1 MAAERDSQPPASPR
15 RARPAAGSGVATPG
29 TRGWP
34 GAAHP
39 SPGPE
44 TAPNSPHGPHSSHA
58 PTGPH
63 TLNHPHGPVEVRRS
77 ARRSRTVSAYREG
90 DRTIVL
96 IPARMSAAEEH
107 RWVAQMLD
115 RLAAQESRRTLGD
128 DALAERAGR
137 LSAAYLGGRARPDQ
151 VRWVTNQNSRWGSCT
166 PSERTIRL
174 SHRLQGMPE
183 YVLDYVLLHELA
195 HLLVPDH
202 GPRFWALLEA
212 YPRTERARG
221 YLEGVASAARLPH
234 IPGARAPGMPEEAPD
249 PGEVCG

>member
-1 MAAERDSQPPASPR
+1 MRPASGAGVAAPGAR
-15 RARPAAGSGVATPG
+15 GRPAAGPAQRPAEP
-29 TRGWP
+29 RP
-34 GAAHP
+34 PADA
-39 SPGPE
+39 
-44 TAPNSPHGPHSSHA
+44 A
-58 PTGPH
+58 PTPAPAPAH
-63 TLNHPHGPVEVRRS
+63 RPDVEVRRS

-96 IPARMSAAEEH
+96 IPARMSHAEEQ

-128 DALAERAGR
+128 DALEARAR
-137 LSAAYLGGRARPDQ
+137 ELSRTYLGGRAVPGQ

-183 YVLDYVLLHELA
+183 YVVDYVLLHELA

-202 GPRFWALLEA
+202 GPRFWALLES

-221 YLEGVASAARLPH
+221 YLEGVAGAARLPH
-234 IPGARAPGMPEEAPD
+234 IPGARTGPGH
-249 PGEVCG
+249 PGEPAEDLDGSRETCG

>member
-1 MAAERDSQPPASPR
+1 M
-15 RARPAAGSGVATPG
+15 
-29 TRGWP
+29 
-34 GAAHP
+34 
-39 SPGPE
+39 
-44 TAPNSPHGPHSSHA
+44 
-58 PTGPH
+58 
-63 TLNHPHGPVEVRRS
+63 RRS

-90 DRTIVL
+90 DRTVVL
-96 IPARMSAAEEH
+96 IPARMSHAEEQ

-115 RLAAQESRRTLGD
+115 KLAAQESRRTLGD
-128 DALAERAGR
+128 EALHSRAHELSR
-137 LSAAYLGGRARPDQ
+137 LYLGGRAVPEQ

-183 YVLDYVLLHELA
+183 YVVDYVLLHELA

-202 GPRFWALLEA
+202 GPRFWALLES

-234 IPGARAPGMPEEAPD
+234 VPPARAT
-249 PGEVCG
+249 

>member
-1 MAAERDSQPPASPR
+1 ME
-15 RARPAAGSGVATPG
+15 
-29 TRGWP
+29 
-34 GAAHP
+34 HP
-39 SPGPE
+39 Q
-44 TAPNSPHGPHSSHA
+44 
-58 PTGPH
+58 
-63 TLNHPHGPVEVRRS
+63 VEVRRS

-96 IPARMSAAEEH
+96 IPARMSFAEEQ

-128 DALAERAGR
+128 DALAERARR
-137 LSAAYLGGRARPDQ
+137 LSAEYLGGRARPGQ

-166 PSERTIRL
+166 PSERSIRL
-174 SHRLQGMPE
+174 SHRLQGMPD

-234 IPGARAPGMPEEAPD
+234 IPGARGAGPSVGPAAEP
-249 PGEVCG
+249 EVCG

>member
-1 MAAERDSQPPASPR
+1 MR
-15 RARPAAGSGVATPG
+15 
-29 TRGWP
+29 P
-34 GAAHP
+34 GAVPPDQPVGEHP
-39 SPGPE
+39 AVA
-44 TAPNSPHGPHSSHA
+44 APH
-58 PTGPH
+58 H
-63 TLNHPHGPVEVRRS
+63 TTVEVRRS
-77 ARRSRTVSAYREG
+77 ARRSRTVSAYRED

-96 IPARMSAAEEH
+96 IPARMSAAEEQ
-107 RWVAQMLD
+107 RWVSQMLD

-137 LSAAYLGGRARPDQ
+137 LSTAYLGGRAKPDQ

-202 GPRFWALLEA
+202 GRGSGRCWRPTPAPSGPGATSRAWPPPAGSRTSPAPGAPEPPRSPPSA
-212 YPRTERARG
+212 RARAQ
-221 YLEGVASAARLPH
+221 ERLPVAATPSVH
-234 IPGARAPGMPEEAPD
+234 GPG
-249 PGEVCG
+249 

>member
-1 MAAERDSQPPASPR
+1 MAAERDSHRSASRRRVRAASGPAAAAPGAYASTEADREYTSDREHASDPCHASDPR
-15 RARPAAGSGVATPG
+15 R
-29 TRGWP
+29 
-34 GAAHP
+34 
-39 SPGPE
+39 SPGP
-44 TAPNSPHGPHSSHA
+44 TRGPDPARAPERAAVDRSK
-58 PTGPH
+58 
-63 TLNHPHGPVEVRRS
+63 VEVRRS

-90 DRTIVL
+90 DRTVVL
-96 IPARMSAAEEH
+96 IPARMSHAEEQ

-115 RLAAQESRRTLGD
+115 KLAAQESRRTLGD
-128 DALAERAGR
+128 EALQARAR
-137 LSAAYLGGRARPDQ
+137 ELSLLYLDGRAVPEQ

-183 YVLDYVLLHELA
+183 YVVDYVLLHELA

-202 GPRFWALLEA
+202 GPRFWALLDA

-234 IPGARAPGMPEEAPD
+234 IPPARAT
-249 PGEVCG
+249 

>member
-1 MAAERDSQPPASPR
+1 M
-15 RARPAAGSGVATPG
+15 
-29 TRGWP
+29 
-34 GAAHP
+34 
-39 SPGPE
+39 
-44 TAPNSPHGPHSSHA
+44 
-58 PTGPH
+58 
-63 TLNHPHGPVEVRRS
+63 EVRRS

-96 IPARMSAAEEH
+96 IPARMSVAEEQ

-115 RLAAQESRRTLGD
+115 RLAAQESRRVLGD
-128 DALAERAGR
+128 DALAARAR
-137 LSAAYLGGRARPDQ
+137 ELSTAYLDGRARPVQ

-183 YVLDYVLLHELA
+183 YVVDYVLLHELA

-202 GPRFWALLEA
+202 GSAFWALLEA

-221 YLEGVASAARLPH
+221 YLEGVVSAARLPH
-234 IPGARAPGMPEEAPD
+234 IPGARGDGPATGA
-249 PGEVCG
+249 GQQQAAGGSCA

>member
-1 MAAERDSQPPASPR
+1 VAAERDSQPSASRR
-15 RARPAAGSGVATPG
+15 RARAASGRGVATPG
-29 TRGWP
+29 THAR
-34 GAAHP
+34 P
-39 SPGPE
+39 SAGE
-44 TAPNSPHGPHSSHA
+44 RSQVIDRSQ
-58 PTGPH
+58 
-63 TLNHPHGPVEVRRS
+63 VEVRRS

-90 DRTIVL
+90 EKTVVL
-96 IPARMSAAEEH
+96 IPARMSHAEEQ

-115 RLAAQESRRTLGD
+115 KLAAQESRRVLGD
-128 DALAERAGR
+128 DALAARAR
-137 LSAAYLGGRARPDQ
+137 ELSRMYLGGRAAPRH

-183 YVLDYVLLHELA
+183 YVIDYVLLHELA

-234 IPGARAPGMPEEAPD
+234 IPGARGGALPEESEAGD
-249 PGEVCG
+249 CG